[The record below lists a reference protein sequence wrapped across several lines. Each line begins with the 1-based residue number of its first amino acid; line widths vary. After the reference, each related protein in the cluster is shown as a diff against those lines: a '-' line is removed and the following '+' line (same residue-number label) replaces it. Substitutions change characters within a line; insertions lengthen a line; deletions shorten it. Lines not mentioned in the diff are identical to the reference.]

1 MMVMPLFHQLPQG
14 YEYAWLVLAAFIG
27 GVINS
32 VAGGGGFLVFPSLMH
47 AGIAPV
53 QANATN
59 TVALWPGQFTSIAAY
74 RREALVHTRLIL
86 PCVLAA
92 VIGGIAGA
100 WVLLHTAQGAFAKLI
115 PWLFLLGAVMFSI
128 SGPVSRAMQRRSE
141 RQGADEKPLHAIWLG
156 VILTVVCFYIGYFGA
171 GAGFITMTVLSLF
184 GVSKLAEINALKVIT
199 TTVANG
205 VAVIAFIIGRA
216 VAWHYCAAMMIACA
230 IGGYVGAHNARKMN
244 DRVLRPIVI
253 AFSFCI
259 AAYFFWKQAHA

>member
-1 MMVMPLFHQLPQG
+1 MPHLIHLPHG
-14 YEYAWLVLAAFIG
+14 YEYAWLVLCAFLAGI
-27 GVINS
+27 INS
-32 VAGGGGFLVFPSLMH
+32 VAGGGGFLAFPSLMA

-59 TVALWPGQFTSIAAY
+59 TVALWPGQFTSIAGY
-74 RREALVHTRLIL
+74 RRELLLHTRLIL

-92 VIGGIAGA
+92 GVGGTAGA
-100 WVLLHTAQGAFAKLI
+100 WVLLHTAQGAFFKLI

-128 SGPVSRAMQRRSE
+128 SGPVNRAMQRRNE
-141 RQGADEKPLHAIWLG
+141 HRQGKEKHLHPLWLG

-205 VAVIAFIIGRA
+205 VAVIAFIVGRA
-216 VAWHYCAAMMIACA
+216 VEWHYCVAMMVACA
-230 IGGYVGAHNARKMN
+230 IGGYVGAHNSRKIS
-244 DRVLRPIVI
+244 DRVLRPIIICFGFVV
-253 AFSFCI
+253 AG
-259 AAYFFWKQAHA
+259 YFFWKQAHS

>member
-1 MMVMPLFHQLPQG
+1 MEEMLSLHHLPQG
-14 YEYAWLVLAAFIG
+14 YEYAWLVLCAFIG
-27 GVINS
+27 GVVNS

-47 AGIAPV
+47 AGIPPV
-53 QANATN
+53 EANATN

-74 RREALVHTRLIL
+74 RREALVHTRLIV

-92 VIGGIAGA
+92 IIGGIAGA
-100 WVLLHTAQGAFAKLI
+100 WVLLHTGQKNFFKLI

-128 SGPVSRAMQRRSE
+128 SGRVSRAMQARRD
-141 RQGADEKPLHAIWLG
+141 RQGDNEKPLHPVWLG
-156 VILTVVCFYIGYFGA
+156 LILTVVCFYVGYFGA

-205 VAVIAFIIGRA
+205 VAVIAFIIGAA

-244 DRVLRPIVI
+244 DRVLRPILIVF
-253 AFSFCI
+253 AF
-259 AAYFFWKQAHA
+259 AVAGYFFWKQAHA

>member
-1 MMVMPLFHQLPQG
+1 MLHLPQIPQG
-14 YEYAWLVLAAFIG
+14 YEYAWLALAAFIG

-74 RREALVHTRLIL
+74 RREALQHTRLIL

-92 VIGGIAGA
+92 AIGGTAGA
-100 WVLLHTAQGAFAKLI
+100 WVLLHTAKGAFFKLI

-128 SGPVSRAMQRRSE
+128 SGPVSRAMERR
-141 RQGADEKPLHAIWLG
+141 RDRGDEKKLHPVWLG
-156 VILTVVCFYIGYFGA
+156 VMLTVVCFYIGYFGA

-205 VAVIAFIIGRA
+205 VAVIYFIVGGA
-216 VAWHYCAAMMIACA
+216 VVWHYCLGMMVACA
-230 IGGYVGAHNARKMN
+230 IGGYVGAHNSRRIS
-244 DRVLRPIVI
+244 DRVLRPIVVT
-253 AFSFCI
+253 FGFVV
-259 AAYFFWKQAHA
+259 AAYFFWKQAHP

>member
-1 MMVMPLFHQLPQG
+1 MLLFSHLPRG
-14 YEYAWLVLAAFIG
+14 AEYAWLVLAAFIG

-86 PCVLAA
+86 PCVISA
-92 VIGGIAGA
+92 VIGGVAGA
-100 WVLLHTAQGAFAKLI
+100 WVLLHTAQGAFFKLI
-115 PWLFLLGAVMFSI
+115 PWLFLAGAIMFSI

-141 RQGADEKPLHAIWLG
+141 RFGEEEKPLHPIWLG
-156 VILTVVCFYIGYFGA
+156 LILTVVCFYIGYFGA

-205 VAVIAFIIGRA
+205 VAVISFIIGGA

-230 IGGYVGAHNARKMN
+230 IGGYVGAHNARKMS
-244 DRVLRPIVI
+244 DRILRPIVTVFAFLI
-253 AFSFCI
+253 AG
-259 AAYFFWKQAHA
+259 YFFWKQAHA